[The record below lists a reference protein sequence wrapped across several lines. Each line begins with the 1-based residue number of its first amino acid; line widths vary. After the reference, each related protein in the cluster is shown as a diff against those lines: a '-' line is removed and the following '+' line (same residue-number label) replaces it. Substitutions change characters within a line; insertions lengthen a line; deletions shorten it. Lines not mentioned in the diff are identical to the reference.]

1 MMSIAWAS
9 REGQRAGQCEV
20 CTGHQVPDECS
31 KEHKLF
37 KEKKIKSDSVIPT
50 LEIKS
55 KIRSLL

>member
-1 MMSIAWAS
+1 MLSITQAS
-9 REGQRAGQCEV
+9 REGQRAGRYEV
-20 CTGHQVPDECS
+20 LTGHQVPDECS

-50 LEIKS
+50 IKIKS